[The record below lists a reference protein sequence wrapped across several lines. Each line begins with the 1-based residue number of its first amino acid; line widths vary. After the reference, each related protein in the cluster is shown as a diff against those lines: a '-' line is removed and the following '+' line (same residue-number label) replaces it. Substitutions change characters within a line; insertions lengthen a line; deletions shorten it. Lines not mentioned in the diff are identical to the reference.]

1 MAEETYGIQ
10 ESIKSGDDMLNIR
23 GADSDEFL
31 QIYTDLLEAADDNEI
46 AAGLVEKYGLGEAK
60 PKPKPRSR
68 STSSTSRSSSRSSGS
83 RRSSGGGGG
92 MKDPDGEPS
101 EKQLDFAKQLKI
113 RGATKMTKAE
123 LSEAID
129 EALAKRDEDDDDD

>member
-31 QIYTDLLEAADDNEI
+31 QIYTDLLEAAEDNDI

-60 PKPKPRSR
+60 PKPKATRSR
-68 STSSTSRSSSRSSGS
+68 SSSSRSSSSRSSGS
-83 RRSSGGGGG
+83 RGGGGG

>member
-10 ESIKSGDDMLNIR
+10 ESVKSGDDMLNIR
-23 GADSDEFL
+23 GADADEFL
-31 QIYTDLLEAADDNEI
+31 QIYSDLLEAADDNDI
-46 AAGLVEKYGLGEAK
+46 AAGLVEKYGLGESK
-60 PKPKPRSR
+60 PKPKTR
-68 STSSTSRSSSRSSGS
+68 SRSSSSSRSKPS
-83 RRSSGGGGG
+83 RGGGG

-113 RGATKMTKAE
+113 RGASKMTKAE